1 LTEAAQID
9 DIERLSLS
17 REAAEAQFH
26 AWRSR
31 SVDEALIDDI
41 KSIPHALLSSA
52 HITRVVLATGAI
64 SPYYEGGG
72 RKSRLKKAS
81 YEGRVG
87 SKAYEYRSLKRIRAF
102 KREFDLPF
110 VKDKYEL
117 KEIFDETKDQGL
129 VVPKNGIIF
138 VETDL
143 DFRIPDFI
151 ALRFNLQIKHVH
163 RGLLLGTG
171 PLVDPGF
178 VGKLC
183 IPIHNL
189 TDEDYYIDK
198 NDGLIWIE
206 FTKTSLPADEEDEA
220 RAPLEGNEFQGDIKK
235 LIEKAALR
243 YPKEKIAIRSSL
255 PGMFDQ
261 ATESATKAEAAV
273 KRMAAFNVLGV
284 CGAVIAIGSL
294 LFTAS
299 NFMSGLSGRNEDLA
313 SKVQVEVELQKNEI
327 ENLKD
332 RIAELRS
339 ELDRVKS
346 KPCDPKSPD
355 C

>member
-1 LTEAAQID
+1 
-9 DIERLSLS
+9 
-17 REAAEAQFH
+17 
-26 AWRSR
+26 
-31 SVDEALIDDI
+31 
-41 KSIPHALLSSA
+41 
-52 HITRVVLATGAI
+52 
-64 SPYYEGGG
+64 
-72 RKSRLKKAS
+72 
-81 YEGRVG
+81 
-87 SKAYEYRSLKRIRAF
+87 
-102 KREFDLPF
+102 
-110 VKDKYEL
+110 
-117 KEIFDETKDQGL
+117 
-129 VVPKNGIIF
+129 
-138 VETDL
+138 
-143 DFRIPDFI
+143 
-151 ALRFNLQIKHVH
+151 
-163 RGLLLGTG
+163 
-171 PLVDPGF
+171 
-178 VGKLC
+178 
-183 IPIHNL
+183 L